1 MVDTLQD
8 VHVQSHEFT
17 FFTNHTHVLVIIAR
31 KPDVR
36 MREIAAT
43 IGITERAV
51 QRIVDDLTSS
61 GVLVVSKD
69 GRRNRYEIQPD
80 VALPHELSKHRRI
93 GDLIR
98 FIYAEFQIRS
108 HMAMPIEEF
117 AER

>member
-8 VHVQSHEFT
+8 VHAQSHEFT
-17 FFTNHTHVLVIIAR
+17 FFTNHTHVLVVIAR

-51 QRIVDDLTSS
+51 QRIVDDLTNS

-80 VALPHELSKHRRI
+80 VSLRHELNKHRKI
-93 GDLIR
+93 GDLVR
-98 FIYAEFQIRS
+98 FIYADFQTGSSTI
-108 HMAMPIEEF
+108 APVEEL

>member
-8 VHVQSHEFT
+8 IRALSHEFT
-17 FFTNHTHVLVIIAR
+17 IFTNHTHVLVVIAR

-80 VALPHELSKHRRI
+80 VPLPHELSKHRKI

-98 FIYAEFQIRS
+98 FIYAEFQAGS
-108 HMAMPIEEF
+108 YAAVPVEEF